1 MKSLG
6 FLCLILFSLTLFADP
21 ATVSVWTSGS
31 TQTARAMFHGNPN
44 VRVLGRE
51 EEMER
56 YKEAGYLEVEERN
69 QLFKDAGVW
78 KKVDEPLMDEMDKDM
93 FIMAIRSYTINE
105 LAKKYSQFSERELKD
120 LKSRVEK
127 AL

>member
-1 MKSLG
+1 MKYLG
-6 FLCLILFSLTLFADP
+6 FLLAFLISIPLLADQ

-31 TQTARAMFHGNPN
+31 TSAARKMFEGNPH
-44 VRVLGRE
+44 VRVLGRQ

-56 YKEAGYLEVEERN
+56 YKEAGVLEVEERN

-78 KKVDEPLMDEMDKDM
+78 KKVDEPKMDEMDKDM
-93 FIMAIRSYTINE
+93 FILAIHQYKFEDLS
-105 LAKKYSQFSERELKD
+105 KKYPQFSERELKD

>member
-1 MKSLG
+1 MKYLG
-6 FLCLILFSLTLFADP
+6 FLLTFLISIPLLADQ

-31 TQTARAMFHGNPN
+31 TSAAREMFKGNPN
-44 VRVLGRE
+44 VRVLGRD
-51 EEMER
+51 EEMQR
-56 YKEAGYLEVEERN
+56 YKEAGVLEGEERD

-78 KKVDEPLMDEMDKDM
+78 KKVDEPQMDEMDKDM
-93 FIMAIRSYTINE
+93 FIMAIHQYKFE
-105 LAKKYSQFSERELKD
+105 DLVKKYPQFSERELKD